1 MGIKNR
7 INIVK
12 GQIHEELDT
21 AYEFKK
27 TLDYDKK
34 FGLLV
39 SYVTRI
45 KLLEDLIKCFK
56 LIKHD
61 KQHEI
66 KYIIDRVTKRIKLHL
81 RQIYKLESNT
91 GGYEQN
97 KTFFYECLKVILSL
111 MQEKIK
117 LCNNK

>member
-1 MGIKNR
+1 MSIKNR
-7 INIVK
+7 INTSK
-12 GQIHEELDT
+12 SQIHDELDK

-27 TLDYDKK
+27 KLDYDKK

-66 KYIIDRVTKRIKLHL
+66 KYIIDRIRKRIKLHL
-81 RQIYKLESNT
+81 HQIYKLESNT

-97 KTFFYECLKVILSL
+97 RTFFYDCLRVILSF
-111 MQEKIK
+111 MYEKIK

>member
-1 MGIKNR
+1 MSIKNR

-12 GQIHEELDT
+12 SQIHEELDK
-21 AYEFKK
+21 AYEIKK

-56 LIKHD
+56 LIKRD

-66 KYIIDRVTKRIKLHL
+66 KYIIDRVRKRVKLHL
-81 RQIYKLESNT
+81 HQIYKLEFNSD
-91 GGYEQN
+91 GYEQN
-97 KTFFYECLKVILSL
+97 KTFFYESLKVILCF
-111 MQEKIK
+111 MYEKIK